1 MYQSEK
7 SKVKGYLMPTRQK
20 TSCKIYRST
29 QNLCENSYCFCENLL
44 VRDST
49 NHESTVPYRKGR
61 VWNLRSRL
69 HEFHFGL

>member
-61 VWNLRSRL
+61 VWNL
-69 HEFHFGL
+69 